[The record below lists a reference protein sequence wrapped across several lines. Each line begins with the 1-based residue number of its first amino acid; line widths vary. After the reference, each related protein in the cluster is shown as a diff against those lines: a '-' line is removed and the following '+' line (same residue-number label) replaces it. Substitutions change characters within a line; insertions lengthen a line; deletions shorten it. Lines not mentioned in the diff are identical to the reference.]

1 MRHKLP
7 RVSVEVV
14 DGCVVVRGEYDIA
27 NAEDLAGWLMAFDR
41 IPFDLD
47 LSGVTFFDCCALR
60 ALLRVARSNP
70 TMRIVQS
77 SPAVDR
83 VLAITGAAASLTATT
98 TVRGRYPRPD
108 RPWRGRALIG

>member
-47 LSGVTFFDCCALR
+47 LSGVTFFDCCALE

-83 VLAITGAAASLTATT
+83 VLAITGAAGTLK
-98 TVRGRYPRPD
+98 VRGRERRRHRPRP
-108 RPWRGRALIG
+108 RRVLIG